1 MKLGEKIGEGGEGMV
16 YTLTDEP
23 GMLAKI
29 AKDPDKLDEKYEALV
44 SLRSDRLDDAAAWP
58 LEKVHDEDGKTV
70 GYKMRHYQDTVL
82 LHQVFQTKSRVR
94 ELPRADWKFLIRV
107 AKNLAT
113 CVHLVHSD
121 GLVIG
126 DLNESNVLV
135 SGNALVRLI
144 DCDSFQIELGG
155 YRQTCDVGKGE
166 YLAPEL
172 QGMSLEGCWRTADQ
186 DLFPLAVLVFQLLLL
201 GRHPFAGRGGAEIP
215 LEEAIRLKRYA
226 YLERGEVQPPP
237 GMSIAW
243 LPTPMRQLFERAFT
257 GAAQDRP
264 TAKEWHQALDD
275 LEGRLSVC
283 VEHPRHLY
291 WNLLAECPWCHLE
304 DRWRILLFGSVH
316 LVGTGP
322 TASLEPLLTRLERD
336 LSRPFRQ
343 LPQFSP
349 DQLGWGPI
357 WTFFLASLYLGQLL
371 VGFANL
377 DPARGLIILLAAMA
391 LPTAFYF
398 RRRLRWGIKLIRF
411 GDESRRL
418 RARWKETADPSVA
431 LAEAELLKFQIEK
444 VPSYAKML
452 AARRAEVLSER
463 YSHEVRAHLKKYSIH
478 SADASVL
485 VTRLDAMRS
494 AGITTAADLEE
505 DHPFVALTAEEWSEL
520 MGWKAEIEK
529 QFWSS
534 TTAGLSDAEEAY
546 IEQRV
551 RREWEQ
557 YVREVTER
565 TDTLTD
571 TLQKVADQQM
581 HLMDLYA
588 QSLLQLKGL
597 PGLERGYLAATGE
610 PLPAP
615 ANDRNPSTP

>member
-1 MKLGEKIGEGGEGMV
+1 MKLGDKIGEGGEGIV
-16 YTLTDEP
+16 YMLADEP

-29 AKDPDKLDEKYEALV
+29 AKDPDKLDDKYEALV
-44 SLRSDRLDDAAAWP
+44 SLRSDRLDEAAAWP
-58 LEKVHDEDGKTV
+58 LEKVQDEEGNTV
-70 GYKMRHYQDTVL
+70 GYKMRHYRDTVL
-82 LHQVFQTKSRVR
+82 LHQVFQTKSRVK
-94 ELPRADWKFLIRV
+94 ELPRADWRYLIRV

-144 DCDSFQIELGG
+144 DCDSFQIEVGG

-172 QGMSLEGCWRTADQ
+172 QGMSLEGRWRTADQ
-186 DLFPLAVLVFQLLLL
+186 DLFPLAVLIFQLLLL
-201 GRHPFAGRGGAEIP
+201 GRHPFAGRGGKEMS
-215 LEEAIRLKRYA
+215 LEEAIRIKRYV
-226 YLERGEVQPPP
+226 YLDRGDIQPPP
-237 GMSIAW
+237 GMTIGW
-243 LPTPMRQLFERAFT
+243 LPPNLRQLFERAFV
-257 GAAQDRP
+257 GEVEKRP
-264 TAKEWHQALDD
+264 TAKEWHQALDE
-275 LEGRLSVC
+275 LENRLSVC
-283 VEHPRHLY
+283 KEHPRHLY
-291 WNLLAECPWCHLE
+291 WDMLAECPWCHLE

-322 TASLEPLLTRLERD
+322 KASLEPLLVRIDRELTRQ
-336 LSRPFRQ
+336 FRQ
-343 LPQFSP
+343 IPDFSP
-349 DQLGWGPI
+349 DQIGWGPV
-357 WTFFLASLYLGQLL
+357 WTTFLASLYLGQVL
-371 VGFANL
+371 VGFADL
-377 DPARGLIILLAAMA
+377 DFERGLLILLVAMA
-391 LPTAFYF
+391 LPTAYYL
-398 RRRLRWGIKLIRF
+398 RRRLRWGLRLIRF
-411 GDESRRL
+411 QDQ
-418 RARWKETADPSVA
+418 ARHLKGRWRDTADPA
-431 LAEAELLKFQIEK
+431 KPLAELELIKYLIEK
-444 VPSYAKML
+444 MPSYAKML

-463 YSHEVRAHLKKYSIH
+463 YSQEVRAHLKKYSIH

-505 DHPFVALTAEEWSEL
+505 DHPFVALTAEEWTEL
-520 MGWKAEIEK
+520 MSWKAEIER

-557 YVREVTER
+557 HAAEISQRAE
-565 TDTLTD
+565 TLIEI
-571 TLQKVADQQM
+571 LQKIADQQA

-588 QSLLQLKGL
+588 QNLGQLSGM
-597 PGLERGYLAATGE
+597 PGLERGYRAATGE
-610 PLPAP
+610 ELPTP

>member
-1 MKLGEKIGEGGEGMV
+1 MKLGDKIGEGGEGIV
-16 YTLTDEP
+16 YMLADEP

-29 AKDPDKLDEKYEALV
+29 AKDPDKLDDKYEALV
-44 SLRSDRLDDAAAWP
+44 SLRSDRLDEAAAWP
-58 LEKVHDEDGKTV
+58 LEKVQDEEGKTV
-70 GYKMRHYQDTVL
+70 GYKMRHYRDTVL
-82 LHQVFQTKSRVR
+82 LHQVFQTKSRVK
-94 ELPRADWKFLIRV
+94 ELPRADWRYLIRV

-144 DCDSFQIELGG
+144 DCDSFQIEVGG

-172 QGMSLEGCWRTADQ
+172 QGMSLEGRWRTADQ
-186 DLFPLAVLVFQLLLL
+186 DLFPLAVLIFQLLLL
-201 GRHPFAGRGGAEIP
+201 GRHPFAGRGGKEIS
-215 LEEAIRLKRYA
+215 LEEAIRTKRYA
-226 YLERGEVQPPP
+226 YVERGEVQPPP
-237 GMSIAW
+237 GMTIGW
-243 LPTPMRQLFERAFT
+243 LPTSLRQLFERAFV
-257 GAAQDRP
+257 GEVELRP
-264 TAKEWHQALDD
+264 TAKEWHQALDE
-275 LEGRLSVC
+275 LENRLSVC
-283 VEHPRHLY
+283 KEHPRHLY
-291 WNLLAECPWCHLE
+291 WDMLADCPWCHLE

-322 TASLEPLLTRLERD
+322 TANLDALLARIDSELT
-336 LSRPFRQ
+336 RPFRQ
-343 LPQFSP
+343 LPNFSP

-357 WTFFLASLYLGQLL
+357 WTFFLCSLYLGQLL

-377 DPARGLIILLAAMA
+377 DPARGLLILLVSMA

-398 RRRLRWGIKLIRF
+398 RRRLRWGLKLIRF
-411 GDESRRL
+411 GDETRRL
-418 RARWKETADPSVA
+418 RARWNETADPA
-431 LAEAELLKFQIEK
+431 KPLAELELIKYLIEK
-444 VPSYAKML
+444 MPSYAKML

-463 YSHEVRAHLKKYSIH
+463 YSQEVRAHLKKYSIH

-505 DHPFVALTAEEWSEL
+505 DHPFAALTAEEWTEL
-520 MGWKAEIEK
+520 MSWKAEIEK

-557 YVREVTER
+557 HAADISQRAETLLEV
-565 TDTLTD
+565 
-571 TLQKVADQQM
+571 LQKIADHQV

-588 QSLLQLKGL
+588 QHLSQLSGL
-597 PGLERGYLAATGE
+597 PGLERGYQAAVGE
-610 PLPAP
+610 PMPSP